1 MRTESKV
8 LNMMLEALVWNAEI
22 EKGLVLQAGG
32 RPEQSA
38 RCQMAELKVKRQEML
53 IHMTACNGVW
63 R

>member
-1 MRTESKV
+1 
-8 LNMMLEALVWNAEI
+8 MMLEALVWNAEI